1 MNKKTRYLIF
11 ILLVA
16 TLTNCSLDKKTG
28 IWSGNENEKKRIFEL
43 ENKQKE
49 EISVVKIFSS
59 KDFFSEEI
67 PPTKNINLVDE
78 KKNLSWKMSGLNL
91 QNFLGNIY
99 LPSIEN
105 KFLKKKIG
113 KNKFSISKITTPP
126 IVVDDNIIFSD
137 DTGSIFNIRKNGKVK
152 WKKNIYKKVYK
163 KVYKNLSISF
173 YKGKIYIADNIGF
186 IYSINLDSG
195 KLMWIKNHGVPLK
208 SNIKIFNNNIFL
220 INQDNRLLC
229 LDVITGSLIWDV
241 RSISTFIKSQNF
253 LGLAISEKGDIFML
267 GSSGD
272 LFRINSRSGRIYWSL
287 NVTGSLSA
295 YDTDFFKS
303 SDIVIDENE
312 VIFSTS
318 SSIFSFNSDNGYLN
332 WDKKINSSNIPIIN
346 GNHIFVVTDNG
357 YFLCIDKK
365 SGQIIFSTNIFKVLK
380 KRKQE
385 TVITGF
391 VLGSGKIYATTLNGF
406 LIVCSANSGR
416 VEYFKKID
424 DSITSS
430 PIISDGSLY
439 ILTGKSR
446 ILGFD

>member
-1 MNKKTRYLIF
+1 MTKKTSYLIF
-11 ILLVA
+11 ILIFTLLVA
-16 TLTNCSLDKKTG
+16 CSFDNKSG
-28 IWSGNENEKKRIFEL
+28 IWSGTEEEKRRADEL
-43 ENKQKE
+43 EIQQKQK
-49 EISVVKIFSS
+49 IDTVKIFSS
-59 KDFFSEEI
+59 ESFYKEEI
-67 PPTKNINLVDE
+67 SSNANISLTEPVKNS
-78 KKNLSWKMSGLNL
+78 SWQMAGFNQ
-91 QNFLGNIY
+91 QNFVGNIF
-99 LPSIEN
+99 LSSVN
-105 KFLKKKIG
+105 NNFLKKKVG
-113 KNKFSISKITTPP
+113 KNKFSISKVLSSPLI
-126 IVVDDNIIFSD
+126 VDDNIIFSD
-137 DTGSIFNIRKNGKVK
+137 DTGTIFNINKKGKIN
-152 WKKNIYKKVYK
+152 WKKNIYKKIYK
-163 KVYKNLSISF
+163 KIYKNLTFII
-173 YKGKIYIADNIGF
+173 YKNHIYIADNIGF
-186 IYSINLDSG
+186 IYKITLENGELV
-195 KLMWIKNHGVPLK
+195 WIKNHGIPLK

-272 LFRINSRSGRIYWSL
+272 LFKINSRSGRVYWSL
-287 NVTGSLSA
+287 NVTDSLSA

-303 SDIVIDENE
+303 SDIVIDESE

-318 SSIFSFNSDNGYLN
+318 SSIFSFNLDNGYLN
-332 WDKKINSSNIPIIN
+332 WNKKINSSNIPIIN

-365 SGQIIFSTNIFKVLK
+365 SGQIIFSTNILKVLK